1 MKNGFWDSPANIPFS
16 MEYIND
22 EPALSPDGKKLYF
35 VSTRPESGEAEAQKL
50 PDIWVVERTD
60 EGWGVPHILG
70 APVNTEGIEV
80 QPFCSTDDK
89 LYFGRYDGLYYSQFI
104 NGQFSDPVRL
114 NENIF
119 KGRVRGICISPDN
132 NTLVV
137 HSDKPGGSGSWDLY
151 ASFRDPA
158 GKWTELVNM
167 GKAVNTDLSE
177 SNATFSPDGKYLFFS
192 RDDDIYWI
200 SAGIF
205 EKIKTN

>member
-1 MKNGFWDSPANIPFS
+1 

-104 NGQFSDPVRL
+104 NGQFSNPVRL

-158 GKWTELVNM
+158 GEWTELVNM